1 MLYHPKRSRH
11 YESEHLLSDCF
22 VHLFFSTQIF
32 SLFVAQPERLTTA
45 AVHLLI
51 SHGELALYV
60 TTKLL
65 FLVSLS

>member
-11 YESEHLLSDCF
+11 YESEHLFSGCF
-22 VHLFFSTQIF
+22 VHFFFSTQIF
-32 SLFVAQPERLTTA
+32 SLFVAQTERLTTA